1 MSLQR
6 KILKYVEGKMAK
18 LFFSIL
24 TIILFSS
31 STGHSYIRDYSKAEY
46 LWKSESNKAYISGKV
61 TFEDDTEVINLFVID
76 FKKKYECT
84 PVFKI
89 SFLDSYEYGDSIKT
103 IPIKPGA
110 LKLYVDNRLIYDGP
124 IVKSMYSNG
133 TDFGASISP
142 EMLISIS
149 NGNIITIELVDK
161 MDIVFSLNKAKT
173 HIDSAQKSCSQD

>member
-1 MSLQR
+1 
-6 KILKYVEGKMAK
+6 MAR

-31 STGHSYIRDYSKAEY
+31 STGYSYIRDYSKAEY

-76 FKKKYECT
+76 FKKKYGCN

-89 SFLDSYEYGDSIKT
+89 SFLDNYEYGNLIKT
-103 IPIKPGA
+103 IPIKSGA

-124 IVKSMYSNG
+124 IVKIMYSNG
-133 TDFGASISP
+133 TEFGASISP
-142 EMLISIS
+142 EMLINIS

-161 MDIVFSLNKAKT
+161 MDIVFNLNKAKL